1 MANETM
7 EEMAS
12 LAEDIFIEGIR
23 VSMKRGDPGKLFAAV
38 IVANVVTYL
47 TIVGVKTY
55 MKSTALKAETISPY
69 LNSL

>member
-7 EEMAS
+7 EEMAA
-12 LAEDIFIEGIR
+12 LAEDIFVEGIE
-23 VSMKRGDPGKLFAAV
+23 VSMKRGDAGKLFAAV

-55 MKSTALKAETISPY
+55 MKSKASKAEIIS
-69 LNSL
+69 LKKND